1 MNSNEQQS
9 ESLSSEKNLLQHQKP
24 VNVFVIR
31 FEKKIIIISSS
42 CIYNF
47 AIIQKE
53 VKFRWKNNIN
63 AKFCINCL
71 QSRHWMKISFVECA
85 GASTIRYYIFGKKHK
100 VSSTVE
106 KK

>member
-53 VKFRWKNNIN
+53 VKFR
-63 AKFCINCL
+63 
-71 QSRHWMKISFVECA
+71 
-85 GASTIRYYIFGKKHK
+85 
-100 VSSTVE
+100 
-106 KK
+106 